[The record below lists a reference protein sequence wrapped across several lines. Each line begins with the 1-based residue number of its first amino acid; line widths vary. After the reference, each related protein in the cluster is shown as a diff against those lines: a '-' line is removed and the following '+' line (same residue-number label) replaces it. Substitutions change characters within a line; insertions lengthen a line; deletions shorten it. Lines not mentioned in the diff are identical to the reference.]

1 MSQQSGD
8 PVADLI
14 RVNTVVQAVVG
25 NGNQLVNS
33 GDNQGELQRPDL
45 LQSTPPPALRAA
57 PDVRRQPTPGSST
70 RTRGRFVRM
79 GPVKVS
85 GK

>member
-45 LQSTPPPALRAA
+45 LQSTPPPRAA
-57 PDVRRQPTPGSST
+57 SGSWCEKAT
-70 RTRGRFVRM
+70 DARVFHEDK
-79 GPVKVS
+79 GPVCS
-85 GK
+85 DGSCESQW

>member
-45 LQSTPPPALRAA
+45 LQSTPPPRAA
-57 PDVRRQPTPGSST
+57 SGS
-70 RTRGRFVRM
+70 
-79 GPVKVS
+79 
-85 GK
+85 